1 MYNGPIID
9 AHQHFWEPD
18 KNPHPWLQKEVLIPF
33 RYGDYSA
40 IKRRYLPD
48 DYLHDCAEHRIIGS
62 VYIDAE
68 WDPADPLGET
78 RYIHQVAERYGYPNA
93 VVAQAWLNHPDCG
106 ALLQAQ
112 AAWPL
117 VRSVR
122 HKPGGA
128 LTPAE
133 ARQGVRSLMRDN
145 QWQAGYARLEDHGL
159 HFDLQT
165 PWWHL
170 DDAARLA
177 RDFPGI
183 QIILNHTGLPA
194 DRSPAG
200 LQGWHQAMSL
210 LADLPNVA
218 VKISGLGQAGI
229 AWTLDN
235 NRWIIRETLAIFG
248 HQRCMFASNFPVDSL
263 CVTLPALWRGFK
275 QSVSGLPAADQQA
288 LFCDNARRI
297 YRLALPITANV
308 QEHTL

>member
-48 DYLHDCAEHRIIGS
+48 DYLRDCAEHQVIGS

-78 RYIHQVAERYGYPNA
+78 RYIHQVARHYGYPNGM
-93 VVAQAWLNHPDCG
+93 VAQAWLNHPDCD
-106 ALLQAQ
+106 ALLKAQ

-128 LTPAE
+128 LTPDA
-133 ARQGVRSLMRDN
+133 ARQGVRSLMSDN
-145 QWQAGYARLEDHGL
+145 QWLAGYARLGDYGL

-170 DDAARLA
+170 DEAARLA
-177 RDFPGI
+177 RDFPATH
-183 QIILNHTGLPA
+183 IILNHTGLPS

-200 LQGWHQAMSL
+200 LQGWHRAMSL

-218 VKISGLGQAGI
+218 VKISGLGQPGI

-235 NRWIIRETLAIFG
+235 NRWLIRETLAIFG

-263 CVTLPALWRGFK
+263 CVTLSALWCGFK

-297 YRLALPITANV
+297 YRLALPITATV